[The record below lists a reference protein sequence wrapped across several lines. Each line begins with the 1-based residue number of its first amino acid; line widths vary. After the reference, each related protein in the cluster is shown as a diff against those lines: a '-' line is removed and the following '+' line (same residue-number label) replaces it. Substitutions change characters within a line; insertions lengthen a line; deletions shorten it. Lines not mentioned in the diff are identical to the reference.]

1 MVKANNTLN
10 PILRRIKSNLF
21 HAGVGIYG
29 HPRDFAL
36 AEAMMHQNL
45 SNLWVIEKKSS
56 TLSKNCGRG
65 GENKI

>member
-1 MVKANNTLN
+1 MMVKANNTLN

-45 SNLWVIEKKSS
+45 WKFIHIKFEQFVGHRKK
-56 TLSKNCGRG
+56 K
-65 GENKI
+65 